1 MIRIN
6 LLGQA
11 RPRAAKQAVPVEATL
26 RIGMLVAAILVA
38 FIFLFVTY
46 VSQKKDLDATNDHI
60 HQLQEERAR
69 LEQVKQQVTQFE
81 AQKAVLQQRIN
92 VIELLQKGRTGGQD
106 LLESVANTVAHT
118 DGVWL
123 TTLTK
128 AGNTLTLDGEASS
141 VNSVANFLTQMK
153 RTGYFDKVEIKE
165 AKQDEIVKSV
175 TTFAFSLTAE
185 IAAPQSMQPASTSS
199 APAAPVAKGRS

>member
-128 AGNTLTLDGEASS
+128 AGNTLTLD
-141 VNSVANFLTQMK
+141 
-153 RTGYFDKVEIKE
+153 
-165 AKQDEIVKSV
+165 
-175 TTFAFSLTAE
+175 
-185 IAAPQSMQPASTSS
+185 
-199 APAAPVAKGRS
+199 

>member
-81 AQKAVLQQRIN
+81 AQKAVLQHRIN

-185 IAAPQSMQPASTSS
+185 IAAPQSVQAASTSP